1 MCVEARVRTMRYLGN
16 KESLLNFIDDVL
28 HMHRAASTPD
38 APLCLCDPFTG
49 TTAVAR
55 HLKRQDWRVIS
66 GDLMTYSYA
75 FQHAYIGLNEAPTF
89 SKLVEAGVLDPN
101 IRLPMPLQR
110 VIAHLNNLRGV
121 EGYCYWHYS
130 PDGPEGRR
138 YFTAANALR
147 IDAIRAAIRE
157 WWDMGWLTESER
169 YLLVAALI
177 EAVSRVANV
186 AGTYAAYL
194 KGWDSRAHKPL
205 VMHVPGIVHSAQ
217 EHSVN
222 LADANE
228 LVPEH
233 TIDLLYIDP
242 PYNARQYSTNYH
254 LLETIARGDE
264 PEVKGIAGLRLE
276 NDRRSNYCKSGV
288 AEEQLSG
295 LVNSASAKWIL
306 MSYNSEGLIPH
317 ERVVEILSQRGNV
330 EVYACEYPRYRSDSD
345 NNGRK
350 YKPNGTVQEMLY
362 WVTTE

>member
-1 MCVEARVRTMRYLGN
+1 MRYLGN

-28 HMHRAASTPD
+28 QMHRARSTPNE
-38 APLCLCDPFTG
+38 PLCVCDPFTG
-49 TTAVAR
+49 TTSVAR
-55 HLKRQDWRVIS
+55 HLKRQDWRVVS

-75 FQHAYIGLNEAPTF
+75 FQHAYIGLNEAPAF
-89 SKLVEAGVLDPN
+89 AGVVEAGVLDPN
-101 IRLPMPLQR
+101 IVLPVPLQR

-138 YFTAANALR
+138 YFTSANALR

-194 KGWDSRAHKPL
+194 KGWDGRAHKPL
-205 VMHVPGIVHSAQ
+205 VLHMPGIVHSGHA
-217 EHSVN
+217 HSVN

-228 LVPEH
+228 LVPGQEC
-233 TIDLLYIDP
+233 DLLYVDP
-242 PYNARQYSTNYH
+242 PYNSRQYSTNYH
-254 LLETIARGDE
+254 LLETLARGDE
-264 PEVKGIAGLRLE
+264 PELRGVAGLRTD
-276 NDRRSNYCKSGV
+276 NGQRSAYCKTGV
-288 AEEQLSG
+288 AEEQLSD
-295 LVNSASAKWIL
+295 LINSARAKWIL

-317 ERVVEILSQRGNV
+317 DRVVEILAQKGNV
-330 EVYACEYPRYRSDSD
+330 EVYACEYPRYRSDADGD
-345 NNGRK
+345 NRR
-350 YKPNGTVQEMLY
+350 YKANGTVQEMLY
-362 WVTTE
+362 WVTAERGRDT